1 MDGNLVNIAFLLYK
15 NKKHLIYSLY
25 HLINFAV
32 MKLQVKSYTYLIDEL
47 RSRLNLN
54 QAELALKLGISYP
67 SLSRWRNGHHQ
78 PSPMA
83 IALLKQAVVDLGD
96 RG

>member
-1 MDGNLVNIAFLLYK
+1 
-15 NKKHLIYSLY
+15 
-25 HLINFAV
+25 
-32 MKLQVKSYTYLIDEL
+32 MKLQVKSYSNLISEL
-47 RSRLNLN
+47 QSRLNLT
-54 QAELALKLGISYP
+54 QTELAKKVGISYP

-96 RG
+96 RGKDLHQYF

>member
-1 MDGNLVNIAFLLYK
+1 
-15 NKKHLIYSLY
+15 
-25 HLINFAV
+25 

-83 IALLKQAVVDLGD
+83 IALLKQSVVDLGD
-96 RG
+96 RGKDLHQYF

>member
-1 MDGNLVNIAFLLYK
+1 
-15 NKKHLIYSLY
+15 
-25 HLINFAV
+25 
-32 MKLQVKSYTYLIDEL
+32 MKLQVKNYTNLIDEIQ
-47 RSRLNLN
+47 SRLNLT
-54 QAELALKLGISYP
+54 QTELAQKVGISYP

-96 RG
+96 RGKDLYQYF